1 MRCLGDFM
9 EFAGLTRLEDIVGRL
24 LTQYA
29 ELNKKN
35 EMLSVEVA
43 EKKQELGRLH
53 DKILEMHGEK
63 EDVHHRVSS
72 ILTKLDAWE
81 QAKGDDDLA
90 PDQEAAPL
98 AEESQKKLFNMG
110 A

>member
-1 MRCLGDFM
+1 M

-29 ELNKKN
+29 ELNKEN
-35 EMLSVEVA
+35 EMLAVEVA

-63 EDVHHRVSS
+63 EDIHHRVSS

-81 QAKGDDDLA
+81 QTKGDHDSA

-98 AEESQKKLFNMG
+98 AEEAQKKLFNMG

>member
-1 MRCLGDFM
+1 M
-9 EFAGLTRLEDIVGRL
+9 EFEGLSRLEDIVGRL

-35 EMLSVEVA
+35 EMLTVEVA

-72 ILTKLDAWE
+72 ILTKLTEWE
-81 QAKGDDDLA
+81 QAKEDDDPA
-90 PDQEAAPL
+90 PDQEVTSL